1 MKRDLLNQIRE
12 LFERKFDV
20 LEIAASLNVD
30 LDTVRIALDI
40 IKEIITCEFILR
52 KLSPILT
59 L

>member
-30 LDTVRIALDI
+30 LDTVRMALDI
-40 IKEIITCEFILR
+40 IKEIIT
-52 KLSPILT
+52 
-59 L
+59 